1 MSIQSRKSPSNAA
14 CSYTK
19 KRNLRRQRNVSKY
32 KTLLKVNDDKAL
44 LKMSDLNLNL
54 QRHLSYGANGDSINM
69 SQSYSE
75 VNLPLDVMLN
85 SSYSNLSTDKP
96 NSRTSKL
103 SCDVGIQ
110 TNTYAIGNISDND
123 DDEDKENYDK
133 ERKNYIKFEKEKNS
147 ERQTLLKHKPK
158 RRNNCHP

>member
-1 MSIQSRKSPSNAA
+1 
-14 CSYTK
+14 
-19 KRNLRRQRNVSKY
+19 
-32 KTLLKVNDDKAL
+32 
-44 LKMSDLNLNL
+44 MSDLNLNL

-75 VNLPLDVMLN
+75 LNLPIDVMLN

-110 TNTYAIGNISDND
+110 TNTCGIGNISDND

-133 ERKNYIKFEKEKNS
+133 ERKNHIKSEKEKNNK
-147 ERQTLLKHKPK
+147 RQRLLKHKPK
-158 RRNNCHP
+158 ETIVIRSGSNPFIIEANNLFLAIPAIKSTIKISGLQANALFPIEQFM